1 MIKDDVFNGLL
12 LNFYT
17 LGRKI
22 KEKDSTYRIPE
33 LGIAKRVPP
42 VMTKPYLQGQQI
54 GTFNGTGDTVGFTTC
69 QVFNRFGVLHAITDL
84 STVDFRIH
92 SAQFIVDKINDGRFA
107 LNSNFTIQDVQSL
120 ANYTEIGNAGIATE
134 GAPTI
139 TAANYTALYTPLIG
153 ATNLLEPNANIP
165 YYSNA
170 ANDPDIQKMLVV
182 LKAMKMKYQDLGG
195 QFTIAK
201 L

>member
-1 MIKDDVFNGLL
+1 MKDAIFKALL
-12 LNFYT
+12 LAFYT

-22 KEKDSTYRIPE
+22 RDKDNSYRIPN
-33 LGIAKRVPP
+33 LGIVERVAP
-42 VMTKPYLQGQQI
+42 VMTKPYLQGAQI

-69 QVFNRFGVLHAITDL
+69 QVFNRLGVLHAVTDL

-120 ANYTEIGNAGIATE
+120 ADYTAMGIVGLGTE

-153 ATNLLEPNANIP
+153 ADKLLEPNANIP

-170 ANDPDIQKMLVV
+170 ANDPDIQKLLVA
-182 LKAMKMKYQDLGG
+182 LKSMKIKYQDLGG
-195 QFTIAK
+195 QFNIPNI
-201 L
+201 